1 MEIQHLYYQK
11 HNPNDLQ
18 EGTGNKNIAAT
29 LETRNCKHTR
39 LAKEWGCC
47 ILLSI

>member
-39 LAKEWGCC
+39 LAKE
-47 ILLSI
+47 